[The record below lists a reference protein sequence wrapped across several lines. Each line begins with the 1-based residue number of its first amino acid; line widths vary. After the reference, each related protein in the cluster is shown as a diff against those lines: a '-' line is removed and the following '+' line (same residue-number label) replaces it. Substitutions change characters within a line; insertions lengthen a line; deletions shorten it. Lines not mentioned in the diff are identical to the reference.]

1 MEESKRKKSK
11 WGAITQKML
20 SFRVDL
26 DVLEMLNKEP
36 KKGRV
41 INNLLR
47 AHYGLPSAHPDDDE
61 NPDERQL
68 EDTMP

>member
-1 MEESKRKKSK
+1 
-11 WGAITQKML
+11 ML

-61 NPDERQL
+61 NPDERQV